1 MTQRPS
7 NSTVERIAEALEGH
21 TLDSLT
27 FDSGMRLEMTLTA
40 QQARRLAEIAA
51 EAVDVVTGGRET
63 AQPEASVTPAEVAP
77 QVTGQLTYRPPIVDD
92 VEFSTRVSRFIL
104 ERGLD
109 EDRLRNVVLNPDDT
123 WQDHNPKAADKASV
137 AVRDDSDYGVV
148 YYPEGEKGIYVVS
161 VRPVGDLYVRR
172 RALTSGFRSN
182 GGGGPKKSAV
192 DSLTQLRHVISE
204 AGLAFEQGQKHGK
217 VFDPARP
224 ELGSYTVPI
233 TPSDVRSWQNTVSGI
248 SRQFGV
254 SL

>member
-1 MTQRPS
+1 MIQRPS

-27 FDSGMRLEMTLTA
+27 LDSGLRLEMTLTA
-40 QQARRLAEIAA
+40 QQARRLADIAA

-63 AQPEASVTPAEVAP
+63 AQPDTPVTPAEVAP
-77 QVTGQLTYRPPIVDD
+77 QVTGQLDYHPPIIDG

-109 EDRLRNVVLNPDDT
+109 EARLRNVVLDPDDT
-123 WQDHNPKAADKASV
+123 WKDHNPKAADKASV

-161 VRPVGDLYVRR
+161 VRPVGDLYGRR

-182 GGGGPKKSAV
+182 GGGGPKKAAV
-192 DSLTQLRHVISE
+192 DSLAQLRKVVSD

-217 VFDPARP
+217 VFDPQRP
-224 ELGSYTVPI
+224 DLGHYAVPI

-248 SRQFGV
+248 NRQFGV
-254 SL
+254 LL